1 VNSAKNLIPA
11 DLMKSVG
18 DFGQGLQPMVDGVQQ
33 MAGKFPNPL
42 AGGIPDLS
50 GVLSALPTGLPPLP
64 DLSGVLSGLP
74 TGLPSLPA
82 LSGALAGLPT
92 GFPPMPD
99 LSGALAGI
107 PTALPAEIQ
116 NVISGLPALPDFK
129 GAIAGIPTGM
139 PQINELA
146 SQAKNFASNLNVQNL
161 NLAGIAGKLPENLK
175 VDSILKSGVLE
186 KANLTSLFKMF
197 G

>member
-1 VNSAKNLIPA
+1 MNSAKNLMPA
-11 DLMKSVG
+11 ELMKSVG
-18 DFGQGLQPMVDGVQQ
+18 EFKQGLQPMVDGVSQ

-42 AGGIPDLS
+42 AGGIPDFAGGLPDIS

-64 DLSGVLSGLP
+64 DLSG
-74 TGLPSLPA
+74 
-82 LSGALAGLPT
+82 ALAGLPT
-92 GFPPMPD
+92 GFPPIPD

-107 PTALPAEIQ
+107 PTALPAGFQ
-116 NVISGLPALPDFK
+116 NVINGLPALPDFK

-161 NLAGIAGKLPENLK
+161 TLAGFAGKLPENLK

-186 KANLTSLFKMF
+186 RANLTSLFKMF